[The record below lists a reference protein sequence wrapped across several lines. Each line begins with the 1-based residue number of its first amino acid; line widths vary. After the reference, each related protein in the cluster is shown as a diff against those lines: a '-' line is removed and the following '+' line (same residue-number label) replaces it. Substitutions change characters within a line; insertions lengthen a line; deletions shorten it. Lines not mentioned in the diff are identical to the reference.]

1 MKKNLATASVVP
13 DKRRGKNDGCLPL
26 KLRITFKGERK
37 YYGTGMDATEEEWQ
51 AIQQKVAKSELKKKS
66 LAVAE
71 IEVNAQKCCDGI
83 PNFSFVQFEK
93 EFFPKKLEVTDLKT
107 AFASYITEL
116 RNKEQIGT
124 ALNCEVACTSLHKF
138 RNKILLEH
146 ITPEFLK
153 AYEKWYTAGGKSITT
168 VGIRLRALRSVV
180 NYAIQ
185 EKLMPAENYP
195 FGRRKYVIPTG
206 KNIKK
211 ALKLDEI
218 AMIYNYPAEQ
228 GSNRERCRDYWIF
241 IYICNGLNVK
251 DLCQLRYRNIEGDF
265 IVFQRAKT
273 IRTRRSSPQLISISV
288 KDEAKR
294 IIEKWGNQP
303 RNPESYIFPGLS
315 DTMTQEQ
322 QYNHVLLTCR
332 LINDNMKNIV
342 ADLGMDKKV
351 TTYHARHSFATILK
365 NSGVSTEFISEALG
379 HSSLST
385 TKNYLAGFEDDAIK
399 KTTDILISFKK
410 RD

>member
-1 MKKNLATASVVP
+1 M
-13 DKRRGKNDGCLPL
+13 
-26 KLRITFKGERK
+26 
-37 YYGTGMDATEEEWQ
+37 
-51 AIQQKVAKSELKKKS
+51 
-66 LAVAE
+66 
-71 IEVNAQKCCDGI
+71 
-83 PNFSFVQFEK
+83 QFEK

-185 EKLMPAENYP
+185 GKLMPAENYP

-241 IYICNGLNVK
+241 IYICNGLNIK

-273 IRTRRSSPQLISISV
+273 IRARRSSPQLISISL

-294 IIEKWGNQP
+294 IIEKWGNLP
-303 RNPESYIFPGLS
+303 RNPDSYIFPGLS
-315 DTMTQEQ
+315 DTMTHEQ
-322 QYNHVLLTCR
+322 QYNQVLLTCR

-379 HSSLST
+379 HCSLST

-399 KTTDILISFKK
+399 KTTDVLVSFKK
-410 RD
+410 GG